1 MRQRQRDYKAYK
13 SWSREPS
20 RINLKKDFKRN
31 EETNDSKN
39 SKINNCYTIK
49 IDSFQSKSF
58 KVVFIKFGPYSDTLI
73 IKRYFIADNYSQILR
88 FE

>member
-1 MRQRQRDYKAYK
+1 MRSQLYFIPVFVRFTGSPK
-13 SWSREPS
+13 
-20 RINLKKDFKRN
+20 
-31 EETNDSKN
+31 
-39 SKINNCYTIK
+39 CYTIK

-58 KVVFIKFGPYSDTLI
+58 NVVFIKFGPYSDTLI